1 MSSHKAD
8 YVYLTDVERQRFEEL
23 EQICKDGLKSDAADV
38 QKDAVNTF
46 LIQAALLYTDIKK
59 RASLEDMTIEE
70 REFLGQKEFPTSTLV
85 FTCGVITKFL
95 R

>member
-1 MSSHKAD
+1 MSKNSD
-8 YVYLTDVERQRFEEL
+8 YIYLTDVERQNFEAL
-23 EQICKDGLKSDAADV
+23 EQTCKDELQSDAANV

-59 RASLEDMTIEE
+59 RASLEDLTVEE
-70 REFLGQKEFPTSTLV
+70 REFLGQKEFPSSTLV
-85 FTCGVITKFL
+85 FICGVITKFL

>member
-1 MSSHKAD
+1 MSKNGD
-8 YVYLTDVERQRFEEL
+8 YIYLTDVERQRFEAL
-23 EQICKDGLKSDAADV
+23 EQTCKDGLQSDAADV

-59 RASLEDMTIEE
+59 RASLEDLTVEE
-70 REFLGQKEFPTSTLV
+70 REFLGQKEFPSSTLV
-85 FTCGVITKFL
+85 FICGVITKFL

>member
-1 MSSHKAD
+1 MTQNISD
-8 YVYLTDVERQRFEEL
+8 YVYLTDVERKRFEEL
-23 EQICKDGLKSDAADV
+23 EQKCKDDLKSDAADV

-46 LIQAALLYTDIKK
+46 LIQAALLYTDIKR
-59 RASLEDMTIEE
+59 RATLEDLTVEE
-70 REFLGQKEFPTSTLV
+70 REFLGQKEFPSSTLV